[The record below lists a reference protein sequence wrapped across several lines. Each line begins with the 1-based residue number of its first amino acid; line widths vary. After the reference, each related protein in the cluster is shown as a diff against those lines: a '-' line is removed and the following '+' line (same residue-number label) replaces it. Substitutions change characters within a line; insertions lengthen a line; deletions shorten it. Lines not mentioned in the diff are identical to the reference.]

1 VSVQGSG
8 PMAGHGR
15 AEVTRTTV
23 QELRH
28 LTEATFV
35 LRVDRCGLGFRA
47 GQCVN
52 LGFAGEPLRRE
63 YSIYSAESDPWFEFL
78 IRETRTAGISERLAR
93 CRPGDALDMESPRGD
108 FTLPGANAPGRRRYL
123 FVATGTGIAPYH
135 AIVRSQPDLDYRI
148 LHGVRYLRE
157 QYDRDDYGAGR
168 YFACVSREPGA
179 HVFGRVTRELRQ
191 VPLTPDLHVYLCGN
205 CDMVYQGFALL
216 QERGMPRERMKTEVF
231 F

>member
-1 VSVQGSG
+1 MLTIGST
-8 PMAGHGR
+8 PT
-15 AEVTRTTV
+15 VTRTTV
-23 QELRH
+23 LDVRR

-35 LRVDRCGLGFRA
+35 LRVDRGGLAFRA

-63 YSIYSAESDPWFEFL
+63 YSVYSGEGDPHFEFL

-93 CRPGDALDMESPRGD
+93 CRLGDALDLETPRGD
-108 FTLPGANAPGRRRYL
+108 FIVEGPEVSGRRRYL
-123 FVATGTGIAPYH
+123 LVATGTGIAPYH
-135 AIVRSQPDLDYRI
+135 AMVRSVPGLDYRI

-157 QYDRDDYGAGR
+157 RYDLEDYAPDR
-168 YFACVSREPGA
+168 YVACVSREPGGHA
-179 HVFGRVTRELRQ
+179 FGRVTRELRRIS
-191 VPLTPDLHVYLCGN
+191 LSPDLHIYLCGN
-205 CDMVYQGFALL
+205 CDMVYEGFALL